1 MSFGDA
7 DVSLLIRQMLPWLAM
22 GHGIYNGVVML
33 LFGYQGWLG
42 HLIRQ
47 QRRAGASPPLKT
59 VRRHRRNGPILV
71 VLGAAGFLAG
81 LLLVLLDKG
90 AIIAFPLHFG
100 LGLAI
105 VFAQLGAY
113 AISRTIRAR
122 TETGRGSHRLLGIT
136 ILCLYPVQALVGLA
150 ILL

>member
-1 MSFGDA
+1 MSFGDT
-7 DVSLLIRQMLPWLAM
+7 DVSLLVSQMLPWLAL

-42 HLIRQ
+42 HLIRR
-47 QRRAGASPPLKT
+47 QRRAGASPPMT
-59 VRRHRRNGPILV
+59 AVRRHRRNGPILV

-90 AIIAFPLHFG
+90 EIIAFPLHFG

-113 AISRTIRAR
+113 AVSRTIRAR
-122 TETGRGSHRLLGIT
+122 AEAGRGLHRLLGIA
-136 ILCLYPVQALVGLA
+136 ILCLYPIQALVGLA
-150 ILL
+150 LLL